1 MKMRKNMALL
11 MAAFILVSCIMIS
24 LPRYT
29 MAAEKATATSFDV
42 SETGIEVGTEK
53 SVTFTAE
60 LEEDNVCDLK
70 VLDETGS
77 EVARLKRGSDGKYK
91 ASIDITADEKTTHIY
106 ILNTDN
112 GDEFECEMR
121 FYNELTALDLR
132 LDDITWEKVSSC
144 TSAMNERGASNDE
157 LLKTVYVALSMD
169 ENVEKV
175 WFESD
180 TIINFI
186 TNDGIGN
193 VYDIAMLKNNRK
205 RVETASQKVELQQTV
220 NNYES
225 EVKSAEYIGSKN
237 ICVIAPYYGV
247 EADFTESYL
256 MEAQNLAKIT
266 TGNVTGFYGNGQLT
280 GKKGDLAA
288 FKNLDPYG
296 IILIDSHGSLYNGQ
310 SLICVNYT
318 TGATN
323 ADYSAGRLVRYVD
336 PYDSF
341 YNYVGVLGSY
351 IKYYTNSLPQSIVYM
366 GNCYGMHSSH
376 LYQAFKGLGAE
387 FVTGY
392 TQSVAFVFDRRIF
405 GEYTKKLR
413 AVNES
418 TGKLNTTKQAFDA
431 AVARFGDTDP
441 YGSEQAV
448 WKYTGNTNLRLC
460 EYHAP
465 VALED
470 FIIVANETNLKIGQT
485 LQLEVVT
492 TPASAIYTSR
502 VQWGTLSEYVATV
515 NDNGLVTA
523 CGDGDV
529 LITCAVTDSFG
540 TTMNKSIEL
549 YVEGESY
556 TVTFKDG
563 LTGDVIATATTD
575 ENGNVKAPDAPKHD
589 GYVFYDWD
597 KALTGITSDTV
608 ITALYYEYGDVTLDG
623 TINAG
628 DAVALLRYA
637 ADLTE
642 FSDKLMEIGDIT
654 HDGDI
659 NAGDA
664 VAVLRKA
671 AGL

>member
-1 MKMRKNMALL
+1 MKMRKRIALL
-11 MAAFILVSCIMIS
+11 MSAFILVSCVMFS
-24 LPRYT
+24 LPRAT
-29 MAAEKATATSFDV
+29 MAAEKATATAFDV

-53 SVTFTAE
+53 SVTFTAV
-60 LEEDNVCDLK
+60 LEEENVCNLK

-77 EVARLKRGSDGKYK
+77 EVARLKRDSNGKYT
-91 ASIDITADEKTTHIY
+91 ATIVITADKKATHTY
-106 ILNTDN
+106 TLNTDN
-112 GDEFECEMR
+112 GEEFECEMR

-132 LDDITWEKVSSC
+132 LDNITWEKVSKC
-144 TSAMNERGASNDE
+144 TQTLNERGASNDE

-169 ENVEKV
+169 KNVEKV
-175 WFESD
+175 WFESN

-193 VYDIAMLKNNRK
+193 VYDIAMLKNNRR
-205 RVETASQKVELQQTV
+205 RVETATQSVVLQQTE
-220 NNYES
+220 NDYKA
-225 EVKSAEYIGSKN
+225 EVKSEEYIGSKN

-247 EADFTESYL
+247 ESDFTESYL
-256 MEAQNLAKIT
+256 VEAQNLAKVT
-266 TGNVTGFYGNGQLT
+266 TGNVTAFYGNGQLT

-296 IILIDSHGSLYNGQ
+296 MILIDSHGSLYNGQ

-318 TGATN
+318 TGASN
-323 ADYSAGRLVRYVD
+323 ADYSSGRLVRYVD
-336 PYDSF
+336 PDDSF
-341 YNYVGVLGSY
+341 YDYVGVLGSY

-376 LYQAFKGLGAE
+376 LYQAFKVLGAE

-392 TQSVAFVFDRRIF
+392 SQAVAFIFDRRIF
-405 GEYTKKLR
+405 GEYTKALR
-413 AVNES
+413 SVNED
-418 TGKLNTTKQAFDA
+418 TNKLNTTKEAFDA
-431 AVARFGDTDP
+431 AVDRFGDTDP
-441 YGSEQAV
+441 YGSEHAV
-448 WKYTGNTNLRLC
+448 WKYTGNTDLRLC

-465 VALED
+465 VVLED
-470 FIIVANETNLKIGQT
+470 FSIVANVTNLKIGET
-485 LQLEVVT
+485 LQLELNT
-492 TPASAIYTSR
+492 TPAEAIYTSR

-515 NDNGLVTA
+515 TDDGLVTA

-529 LITCAVTDSFG
+529 LITCALTDAFG
-540 TTMNKSIEL
+540 NTLNRSIEL
-549 YVEGESY
+549 LVVGGNC

-563 LTGDVIATATTD
+563 LTGDIIDTVTTD
-575 ENGNVKAPDAPKHD
+575 GNGNVEAPDVPKHD
-589 GYVFYDWD
+589 GYVFYGWD
-597 KALTGITSDTV
+597 KQLTGITSDTV
-608 ITALYYEYGDVTLDG
+608 ITALYYQYGDVTLDG

-637 ADLTE
+637 ADLNE

-654 HDGDI
+654 HDGTI